1 MRQLQPFNLDDARP
15 PPTFFYDRSQ
25 WLSPSPNR
33 RSFFLSSFFS
43 AEAESTS
50 RKILWALY
58 VQCFLQRKP
67 CMKLACFL
75 PIIILKVRFLFLL
88 LLLLDITRWMSL
100 AGPGSRKGWMVGEIL
115 SLSLCWS
122 LSRGWTSVSLVD
134 VDSSVRLSL
143 LGYAG
148 KGKGGLDIKYKPHSH
163 SSSMLCVLCSWALV
177 VVLLLYCISFLIH
190 SYNKKDG
197 GGCVYSPLPFHP
209 PLLLNLNKSVQY
221 FRNVTQRGR
230 GKSKGS
236 SNAAAYVMWWV
247 HLQLTWKAQLALLL
261 FLLLVGTHTKV
272 DLFKE
277 CWCNSGTMSL
287 YRLPNNNKRKQRT
300 SLE

>member
-1 MRQLQPFNLDDARP
+1 MMHGRP
-15 PPTFFYDRSQ
+15 QRFFTTGLNDFLPPQTAA
-25 WLSPSPNR
+25 L
-33 RSFFLSSFFS
+33 FFLSPFFS

-50 RKILWALY
+50 RKILSAWN

-148 KGKGGLDIKYKPHSH
+148 RGGLDIKYKPHSH

-197 GGCVYSPLPFHP
+197 GGMCIFAPSFPPSSSPQF
-209 PLLLNLNKSVQY
+209 
-221 FRNVTQRGR
+221 
-230 GKSKGS
+230 
-236 SNAAAYVMWWV
+236 
-247 HLQLTWKAQLALLL
+247 
-261 FLLLVGTHTKV
+261 
-272 DLFKE
+272 E
-277 CWCNSGTMSL
+277 
-287 YRLPNNNKRKQRT
+287 
-300 SLE
+300 